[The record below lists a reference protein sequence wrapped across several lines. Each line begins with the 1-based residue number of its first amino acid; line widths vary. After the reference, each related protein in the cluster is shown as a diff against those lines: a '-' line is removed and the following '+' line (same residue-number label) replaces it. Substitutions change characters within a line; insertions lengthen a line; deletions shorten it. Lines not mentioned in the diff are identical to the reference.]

1 MKIIIIDGN
10 SLINRAYYALQR
22 PMITKS
28 GLYTHG
34 VYGFLNMLNKI
45 KMDYCPDYIA
55 VAFDRKAPTF
65 RHLEYTEYKAGRK
78 KMPPELAMQ
87 MPLLKEVLDAMK
99 VKMLEIDGF
108 EADDIIGT
116 VVKKAEAEGLDP
128 LIITGDKDEL
138 QLATEKTKVIITRKG
153 ISEFDLYDE
162 AAMIEKYGFTPEQFI
177 DYKGLMGDQ
186 SDNIPG
192 IPGVGEKTAM
202 KLIQEYGSIANII
215 ENVDQITSKSL
226 KEKIQEHAQLAIMSR
241 RLATINTEVPI
252 DINFEEFKVE
262 EPDYD
267 TLIDL
272 YIKLEFNSFLK
283 KMPPRGSS
291 AKPVFSDGGAYA
303 SDAVGSANAAA
314 GMADGPDAANMT
326 AANAEPGD
334 TPAVPLLR
342 DFSIVSSES
351 SPLAKHYKTRDRS
364 HLEACLLA
372 DNSGLELLRSELLE
386 DPAAVIKVFNDRNHK
401 AIPQVYGMSILST
414 KRYYFI
420 SGDQTELLK
429 EAATLL
435 IKTDVRLTGH
445 NLKEDYY
452 ALLANEL
459 LPADAHSE
467 SGQLFQTAFD
477 TMIAQ
482 YLLDPARSDYGLKSS
497 MLEYFHEELEDEAA
511 LFKEYGQIGFLGRS
525 EEKYMEFGQKWCLAI
540 DGLTA
545 VLRNKLIQEELD
557 HVFCEVEL
565 PLIEVLASME
575 HCGFAVDAQELINT
589 GIMLGEKI
597 NELTSRIYELAGEEF
612 NINSPMQMGV
622 ILFEKLNLPFGKK
635 TKRGYATGI
644 EILEKLK
651 DDYEIVALILEYR
664 MHSKLKSTYIEG
676 LLPLIHQDHKIHA
689 HFQQTVAATGRISC
703 TEPNLQNIPI
713 RHELGRK
720 LRKAFVPEN
729 DDFVLVGAD
738 YSQIELRIL
747 AHLSQDPELI
757 DAFNHGDDIHKITAS
772 KVFNVPEDDV
782 TPLQRSNAKAVNFG
796 VIYGMSGFGLSTEL
810 NITRKEAE
818 RYIGEYFK
826 KYTKVKE
833 FMDGLIESC
842 KQNGYVT
849 TIMKRKRMVHEINA
863 SNFMVRQ
870 AGERLAMN
878 SPIQGSAADII
889 KLAMIKVYQELAKE
903 KTRSRLILQ
912 VHDELIIQTHKSE
925 LEKIKK
931 LLEEN
936 MEHAVALSVTLSSE
950 VSTGENWYDL
960 K

>member
-45 KMDYCPDYIA
+45 NTDYHPDYIA

-65 RHLEYTEYKAGRK
+65 RHLEYAEYKAGRK
-78 KMPPELAMQ
+78 GMPPELAMQ
-87 MPLLKEVLDAMK
+87 MPLLKEVLEAMK

-116 VVKKAEAEGLDP
+116 VVKKAEEEGLEP
-128 LIITGDKDEL
+128 MIITGDKDEL
-138 QLATEKTKVIITRKG
+138 QLATEKTKVLITRKG

-177 DYKGLMGDQ
+177 DFKGLMGDP

-202 KLIQEYGSIANII
+202 KLVQEYGSITNLIAS
-215 ENVDQITSKSL
+215 VDQITSKSL
-226 KEKIQEHAQLAIMSR
+226 KEKIEENAQLAVMSR

-252 DINFEEFKVE
+252 DIDFEEFKVE

-267 TLIDL
+267 ALIEL

-283 KMPPRGSS
+283 KMPPRSTEGRSEQELQD
-291 AKPVFSDGGAYA
+291 FSLVSGA
-303 SDAVGSANAAA
+303 SIF
-314 GMADGPDAANMT
+314 AAN
-326 AANAEPGD
+326 
-334 TPAVPLLR
+334 
-342 DFSIVSSES
+342 IV
-351 SPLAKHYKTRDRS
+351 TRDREKIEKI
-364 HLEACLLA
+364 LITGA
-372 DNSGLELLRSELLE
+372 DGLDQLRKELSEN
-386 DPAAVIKVFNDRNHK
+386 PSVIIKVFNDRNHK
-401 AIPQVYGMSILST
+401 AVPLVYGIGILST
-414 KRYYFI
+414 NLYCFI
-420 SGDQTELLK
+420 GGEDIELLK
-429 EAATLL
+429 ALGSIIAGSGA
-435 IKTDVRLTGH
+435 KLTGH

-452 ALLANEL
+452 ALLANGCITTDGGTGTTDHIFATE
-459 LPADAHSE
+459 
-467 SGQLFQTAFD
+467 FD

-482 YLLDPARSDYGLKSS
+482 YLLDPARSDYGLKSM
-497 MLEYFHEELEDEAA
+497 MLEYFHEDLEDEVSF
-511 LFKEYGQIGFLGRS
+511 FKENGQIGFLAQS
-525 EEKYMEFGQKWCLAI
+525 EEKHMEYGLKWCLAI
-540 DGLTA
+540 DGLMP
-545 VLRNKLIQEELD
+545 VLSNNLIHEALD
-557 HVFCEVEL
+557 HVFYEVEL

-575 HCGFAVDAQELINT
+575 CCGFAVDADELTNT

-597 NELTSRIYELAGEEF
+597 NELTARIYELAGEEF
-612 NINSPMQMGV
+612 NINSPLQMGV
-622 ILFEKLNLPFGKK
+622 ILFEKLGLPYGKK

-651 DDYEIVALILEYR
+651 DDFEIVALILEYR

-720 LRKAFVPEN
+720 LRKAFVPESE
-729 DDFVLVGAD
+729 DYVLVGAD

-772 KVFNVPEDDV
+772 KVFGVPEDQV

-833 FMDGLIESC
+833 FLDGLVASC
-842 KQNGYVT
+842 KKNGYVT

-889 KLAMIKVYQELAKE
+889 KLAMIKVYHELTKE
-903 KTRSRLILQ
+903 QTKSRLILQ
-912 VHDELIIQTHKSE
+912 VHDELIIQTHRTE
-925 LEKIKK
+925 VEKVKK

-936 MEHAVALSVTLSSE
+936 MENAVKLSVTLFAE
-950 VSTGENWYDL
+950 VSTGKNWYEL